1 MYVVKLYIFVR
12 ISEKKFSFNFLVLEA
27 SNRHSKPVIKDASNT
42 FTHKVLFRIFR
53 FETYLL
59 ARVRKDSRKFTC
71 DRSKGRGLR

>member
-27 SNRHSKPVIKDASNT
+27 KQVIVILNQLSKTLA
-42 FTHKVLFRIFR
+42 THLLIRYDFR

-59 ARVRKDSRKFTC
+59 ARVRKDSRKFTS